1 MTGFGTDAAQAMNPT
16 LSRALGA
23 TGAYLMWRRILRDSL
38 DRARPV
44 LPPGSRVL
52 EVGYG
57 DGLLSCYL
65 AAELGWS
72 LIGLDSD
79 PLAFA
84 GARAHSQDFGLDT
97 AIDFRL
103 VKPEETWSFKGQFD
117 GVFIKTVLYNASSL
131 GQYAQW
137 LDWVVSVLKPG
148 GVFVNFENG
157 KANRLTYWYRR
168 LRRRYYADLCMYDGR
183 IQALYAERFPQ
194 ADFRHY
200 GAVSQFVSGLAPL
213 YYPLAWCEEHLIVRT
228 PDNSYVTS
236 VLARK

>member
-1 MTGFGTDAAQAMNPT
+1 MSEGPSLREA
-16 LSRALGA
+16 SRAGGA
-23 TGAYLMWRRILRDSL
+23 PRMWSRIIGDALN
-38 DRARPV
+38 RAGRL

-57 DGLLSCYL
+57 DGLLSCHL
-65 AAELGWS
+65 AADLGWS
-72 LIGLDSD
+72 LVGLDCD
-79 PLAFA
+79 PAAFA
-84 GARAHSQDFGLDT
+84 AARTHARNFGLDT

-131 GQYAQW
+131 EQYAQW
-137 LDWVVSVLKPG
+137 LDWVASVLKPG

-168 LRRRYYADLCMYDGR
+168 LRRRYYADLCMYDGH
-183 IQALYAERFPQ
+183 IQALYSKKFPTAE
-194 ADFRHY
+194 FRHY
-200 GAVSQFVSGLAPL
+200 GAFSQFFSGIAPL
-213 YYPLAWCEEHLIVRT
+213 YYSMAWLEENLFTRT

-236 VLARK
+236 VIAPH